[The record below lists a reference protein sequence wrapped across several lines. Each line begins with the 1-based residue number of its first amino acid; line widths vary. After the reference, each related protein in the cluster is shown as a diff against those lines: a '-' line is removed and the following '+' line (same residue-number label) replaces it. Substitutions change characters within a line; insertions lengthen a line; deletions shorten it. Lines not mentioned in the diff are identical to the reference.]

1 MKRPQTPKAQRQNH
15 CVLGGD
21 GGESNYAV
29 STHEVLVADFTL
41 KLMNV
46 RKVNYTGSVVNN
58 MGRLAD
64 LYHDL

>member
-1 MKRPQTPKAQRQNH
+1 MVSLVGIGRE
-15 CVLGGD
+15 D

-58 MGRLAD
+58 LGRLAD
-64 LYHDL
+64 LYRDL

>member
-1 MKRPQTPKAQRQNH
+1 MKHARIPKAQRQNQ
-15 CVLGGD
+15 CVHGGD

-29 STHEVLVADFTL
+29 STHEVFVAGFPL

-46 RKVNYTGSVVNN
+46 RKVIYTGSGVNN

-64 LYHDL
+64 L

>member
-1 MKRPQTPKAQRQNH
+1 M
-15 CVLGGD
+15 D
-21 GGESNYAV
+21 I
-29 STHEVLVADFTL
+29 THEAFVAGFTL

-58 MGRLAD
+58 MGRLAA